1 MASSGRR
8 HGQRCFGNRAECGK
22 LNYMEAK
29 LAHLEARVDGHDE
42 DIRRLVANDDRLFDR
57 LDRQYQW
64 ILGLLVAI
72 LVAAVSTLIGVVI

>member
-1 MASSGRR
+1 
-8 HGQRCFGNRAECGK
+8 
-22 LNYMEAK
+22 MEAK
-29 LAHLEARVDGHDE
+29 IAHLEARVDGHDE

>member
-1 MASSGRR
+1 MSSSASAAG
-8 HGQRCFGNRAECGK
+8 CGK
-22 LNYMEAK
+22 LDDMEAK

-64 ILGLLVAI
+64 TLGLLVAI
-72 LVAAVSTLIGVVI
+72 LIAVISTLVGVLL

>member
-1 MASSGRR
+1 MASSGQR
-8 HGQRCFGNRAECGK
+8 HGQRCFGNRAGCGK
-22 LNYMEAK
+22 LNNMEAK
-29 LAHLEARVDGHDE
+29 IAHLEARVDGHDE